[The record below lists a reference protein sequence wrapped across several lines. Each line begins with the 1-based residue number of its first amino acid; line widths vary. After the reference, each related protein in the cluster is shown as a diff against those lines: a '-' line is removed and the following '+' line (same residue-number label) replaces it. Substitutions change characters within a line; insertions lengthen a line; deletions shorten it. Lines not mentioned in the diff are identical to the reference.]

1 MADWLYGGRPPSG
14 ASAVEHALADS
25 APSGPP
31 ARARGGLL
39 IPLLQLGCIAVAVM
53 VILRGPPLAGAAA
66 WLLGA
71 IAVPLLW
78 AWFFVEFKRREVA
91 SERFSAERKRKKLN
105 HALLLVGLAVG
116 MWGAFVF
123 ATEVAK

>member
-14 ASAVEHALADS
+14 ASPAEQVLAVPER
-25 APSGPP
+25 PSPS
-31 ARARGGLL
+31 ARARGGVL
-39 IPLLQLGCIAVAVM
+39 IPLLQFGFIAAAVAI
-53 VILRGPPLAGAAA
+53 ILRGPPLAGALA
-66 WLLGA
+66 WLFGA
-71 IAVPLLW
+71 IFVPLLW

-91 SERFSAERKRKKLN
+91 SDLFRAERRRKKLN
-105 HALLLVGLAVG
+105 HILLLVGLGAG